1 MRSLLFTAFAFLFP
15 HELKSALPI
24 LSKPPLSSQAR
35 VSTTIRSFDAVEPKH
50 AYDAL
55 IAEAAATWDVD
66 PKLIRSVMEGESAFD
81 PSAVSR
87 AGAMGLMQLMPDI
100 AEAYGVEHPFDPR
113 ENIMAGAQILRE
125 LLDFHRGNLTLVLAS
140 YNAGAGVVQ
149 SYGGVVPPFAETQAY
164 VKRVRGLL
172 ADAND

>member
-1 MRSLLFTAFAFLFP
+1 MADVDIRHGDERRHHDRRSVARGTGDRRMGDRRRATMRNLLFTGFAFLFP

-66 PKLIRSVMEGESAFD
+66 P
-81 PSAVSR
+81 
-87 AGAMGLMQLMPDI
+87 
-100 AEAYGVEHPFDPR
+100 
-113 ENIMAGAQILRE
+113 
-125 LLDFHRGNLTLVLAS
+125 
-140 YNAGAGVVQ
+140 
-149 SYGGVVPPFAETQAY
+149 
-164 VKRVRGLL
+164 
-172 ADAND
+172 